1 MRKFGLANNPDITY
15 WTPLDEDSRD
25 IAVAFSEKDD
35 TDADADSD
43 SDTDGQ

>member
-35 TDADADSD
+35 TDVDADSD
-43 SDTDGQ
+43 LYTDK